1 MPTTPFFSLAS
12 ANVSSSVTANSF
24 NKFFNFPS
32 GTPLASKLT
41 MFPSQGSSMAK
52 SFIAP
57 GSQPSCA
64 PRINLP
70 CDLSKKPFNP
80 GALLASLVF
89 IVPLNNGTCGTF
101 TPLDLSPLAT
111 NAN

>member
-41 MFPSQGSSMAK
+41 MLPSQGSSIAK

-70 CDLSKKPFNP
+70 FDLAKNPFTP